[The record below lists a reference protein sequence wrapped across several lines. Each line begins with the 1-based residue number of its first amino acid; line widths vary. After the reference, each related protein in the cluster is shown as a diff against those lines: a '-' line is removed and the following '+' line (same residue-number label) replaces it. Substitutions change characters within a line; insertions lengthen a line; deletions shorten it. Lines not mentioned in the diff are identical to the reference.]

1 MMPTFEPGAFAVL
14 ETDNQF
20 VTWDFI
26 AGWPDACHEHISE
39 AINVWKDSG
48 ENPPE
53 YGVKKLFTESQLQQA
68 YEAGKR
74 DAMPEWISVE
84 KQLPVLHKGY
94 SEDCLVITNFGNR
107 LISRYDSYSKSWSL
121 YQHEDHIVTLWMTLL
136 AAPKGG

>member
-1 MMPTFEPGAFAVL
+1 MSA
-14 ETDNQF
+14 QI
-20 VTWDFI
+20 DFLKRCKELGLHNGKLSNWLDEI
-26 AGWPDACHEHISE
+26 E
-39 AINVWKDSG
+39 ALRA
-48 ENPPE
+48 ENE
-53 YGVKKLFTESQLQQA
+53 ALKQQV
-68 YEAGKR
+68 EQGKR

-136 AAPKGG
+136 AAPKGD

>member
-1 MMPTFEPGAFAVL
+1 MMPTFEPVVL
-14 ETDNQF
+14 VDDRCTERLNWYSKF
-20 VTWDFI
+20 EKVL
-26 AGWPDACHEHISE
+26 PD
-39 AINVWKDSG
+39 G
-48 ENPPE
+48 T
-53 YGVKKLFTESQLQQA
+53 KLFTESQLQQA

-136 AAPKGG
+136 AAPKGEKE